1 MAKLYSMI
9 IDAPINW
16 VWDFLQDFS
25 HWAPIVP
32 GYVSHE
38 VISREKSNW
47 VYITDLGI
55 IKKKF
60 EFELEILSL
69 TPPRSMTFQVNGLN
83 EGFTGHGSI
92 EVRKLKS
99 DRTFINA
106 TLDLQ
111 PTGNFAKIIKPLIK
125 SNPPKITQEF
135 KEAVTARIYEY
146 KQS

>member
-38 VISREKSNW
+38 VISSKKSNW
-47 VYITDLGI
+47 VYTTDLGI

-92 EVRKLKS
+92 EAKKLKS
-99 DRTFINA
+99 DRTFVNA

-111 PTGNFAKIIKPLIK
+111 PTGNLAKIIKPLIK

-146 KQS
+146 KQG